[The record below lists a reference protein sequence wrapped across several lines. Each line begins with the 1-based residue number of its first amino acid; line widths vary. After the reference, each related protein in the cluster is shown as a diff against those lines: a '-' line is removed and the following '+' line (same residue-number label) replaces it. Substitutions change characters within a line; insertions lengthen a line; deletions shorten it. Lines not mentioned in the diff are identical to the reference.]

1 MSRSLLELSVEIIAS
16 QARRHT
22 MPTDVIEQCLQ
33 AVFRTLQECQGTDSQ
48 PMAPLTSAPPSHSP
62 PSLLETLRDTP
73 RASIQP
79 NCVYCLEC
87 GSALQLLSFRHLAT
101 HDLTHRE
108 YKRKWGLPLSM
119 SLSARI
125 ITAKKRKQAQIS
137 KAINRLQPPQVP
149 LNGIV
154 SRTPIWSLHFLQI
167 ACCHLIPLLDC
178 YY

>member
-1 MSRSLLELSVEIIAS
+1 MSLSLLELSVKIIAS

-33 AVFRTLQECQGTDSQ
+33 AVFKTLKECQETAPQ
-48 PMAPLTSAPPSHSP
+48 PAAASAEATASNPQH
-62 PSLLETLRDTP
+62 SLLDTLRHRP
-73 RASIQP
+73 RASVQP

-119 SLSARI
+119 SLSARM

-137 KAINRLQPPQVP
+137 KAVNRLQQAQAS
-149 LNGIV
+149 LN
-154 SRTPIWSLHFLQI
+154 SQFM
-167 ACCHLIPLLDC
+167 
-178 YY
+178 

>member
-1 MSRSLLELSVEIIAS
+1 MSLSLLELSVKIIAS
-16 QARRHT
+16 QARRHK

-33 AVFRTLQECQGTDSQ
+33 AVFKTLQECQETV
-48 PMAPLTSAPPSHSP
+48 PPPVAAPVDTPAPNPQR
-62 PSLLETLRDTP
+62 SLLDTLRHTP
-73 RASIQP
+73 RARVQP

-119 SLSARI
+119 SLSARM

-137 KAINRLQPPQVP
+137 KAVNRLQQSQPSLKPQ
-149 LNGIV
+149 
-154 SRTPIWSLHFLQI
+154 FM
-167 ACCHLIPLLDC
+167 
-178 YY
+178 

>member
-1 MSRSLLELSVEIIAS
+1 MSQSLLELSVKIIAS

-33 AVFRTLQECQGTDSQ
+33 AVFKTLQECQDT
-48 PMAPLTSAPPSHSP
+48 APQSDAAPVNAPASNSHR
-62 PSLLETLRDTP
+62 SLLDTLRHTP
-73 RASIQP
+73 RASVQP

-119 SLSARI
+119 SLSARM

-137 KAINRLQPPQVP
+137 KAVNRLQPSQPP
-149 LNGIV
+149 LN
-154 SRTPIWSLHFLQI
+154 PQFM
-167 ACCHLIPLLDC
+167 
-178 YY
+178 